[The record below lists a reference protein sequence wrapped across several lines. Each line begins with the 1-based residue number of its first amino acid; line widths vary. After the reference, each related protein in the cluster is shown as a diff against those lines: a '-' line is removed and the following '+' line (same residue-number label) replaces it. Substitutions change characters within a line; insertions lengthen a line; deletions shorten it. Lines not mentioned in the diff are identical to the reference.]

1 MRILFFILIL
11 FSNIVLSQAE
21 LLNAEIPG
29 EIEGKSVNEVTLLKY
44 LDVEENDVLW
54 SKIVYEE
61 IDLNE
66 KLNFPLLFP
75 FEEAELIGRKSLFR
89 IIREYI
95 IKGVENDS
103 IDLQIYKF
111 DNFADK
117 DKYKKADILNRFS
130 YTKSSDA
137 IIQQLM
143 DEGISRDE
151 ATKQATQPV
160 YVSSNEVGGY
170 KIKGIWYFDKRNS
183 ELKYRLLGL
192 MPLIADPDELAGKKD
207 NSGKLNFESVWI
219 WYPSIREEL
228 NKHFVFNDRNNES
241 RITFDAL
248 LINRRFNSFI
258 YKYDNVYGNRKI
270 EDYIKQ
276 RPGES
281 DESYRIRFILESER
295 IKKEILDF
303 ENDMWG
309 Y

>member
-1 MRILFFILIL
+1 M
-11 FSNIVLSQAE
+11 
-21 LLNAEIPG
+21 
-29 EIEGKSVNEVTLLKY
+29 
-44 LDVEENDVLW
+44 
-54 SKIVYEE
+54 
-61 IDLNE
+61 
-66 KLNFPLLFP
+66 KLVV
-75 FEEAELIGRKSLFR
+75 
-89 IIREYI
+89 IR
-95 IKGVENDS
+95 
-103 IDLQIYKF
+103 
-111 DNFADK
+111 
-117 DKYKKADILNRFS
+117 
-130 YTKSSDA
+130 
-137 IIQQLM
+137 
-143 DEGISRDE
+143 
-151 ATKQATQPV
+151 
-160 YVSSNEVGGY
+160 
-170 KIKGIWYFDKRNS
+170 IKGIWYFDKRNS
-183 ELKYRLLGL
+183 ELKYRLLGI
-192 MPLIADPDELAGKKD
+192 MPLIADPGELDGTKP

-270 EDYIKQ
+270 EEYIKQ